1 MSSSSL
7 HANWSMTAGAGLSKN
22 PSQSGPQSFT
32 PIDVATVDS
41 GRTSTSPP
49 PEIPESHPNIPK
61 SRHTTTYKKRKIYVD
76 VDDLPS
82 WGVNANAS
90 STGSTK
96 KPVFYNEIFLGF
108 GTNMQPNLPLVI
120 PPRQWLSPP
129 TD

>member
-49 PEIPESHPNIPK
+49 PEIPK
-61 SRHTTTYKKRKIYVD
+61 SRPTTKYGKQGNVITINT
-76 VDDLPS
+76 DDLLS